1 MPSIKYTYGVEFDP
15 NASLAISI
23 SNAIYD
29 DDGAKYKFRGQINN
43 DSYGNVISQLYNGIN
58 ICRKIISLNNIKS
71 VST

>member
-43 DSYGNVISQLYNGIN
+43 DSVWECDFPAL
-58 ICRKIISLNNIKS
+58 
-71 VST
+71 